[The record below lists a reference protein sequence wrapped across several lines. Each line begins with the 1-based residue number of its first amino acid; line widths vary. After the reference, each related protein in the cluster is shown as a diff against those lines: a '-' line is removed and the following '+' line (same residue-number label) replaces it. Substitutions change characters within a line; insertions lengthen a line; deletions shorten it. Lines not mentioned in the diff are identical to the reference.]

1 MYNPQPDRSA
11 EILTNANNQAASIQ
25 FQGMQNL
32 GDSIAAMGESTAKA
46 YQQASDNKMTSDY
59 LDAMADQYSK
69 TLRQDGKTPYMDAET
84 LAKFSKAPLGRK
96 QGIIT
101 SIAAQQEYDHKQWLI
116 NTQMSRVNA
125 QMLSMQPAP
134 NQQPYTG
141 APTATPT
148 VGQAQP
154 QANPAGGINMN
165 FVTQPQQQP

>member
-1 MYNPQPDRSA
+1 MTYNPATSDRSA
-11 EILTNANNQAASIQ
+11 EILTNANNQAAAIQ
-25 FQGMQNL
+25 LQGMQNL
-32 GDSIAAMGESTAKA
+32 GDSIAAMGEATAKA

-125 QMLSMQPAP
+125 NMLAQQPAA
-134 NQQPYTG
+134 NQVPINTNT
-141 APTATPT
+141 APA
-148 VGQAQP
+148 AQP
-154 QANPAGGINMN
+154 QANPAPAPAQDWRSM
-165 FVTQPQQQP
+165 VPQR

>member
-32 GDSIAAMGESTAKA
+32 GNSIAAMGESTAKA

-125 QMLSMQPAP
+125 NMLSMQPAA
-134 NQQPYTG
+134 NQVPINTNA
-141 APTATPT
+141 APA
-148 VGQAQP
+148 
-154 QANPAGGINMN
+154 
-165 FVTQPQQQP
+165 TQPQGNPAPAPAQDWRSLVKPRQ

>member
-1 MYNPQPDRSA
+1 MNYNPTPDRSA

-25 FQGMQNL
+25 FQGMKNL

-125 QMLSMQPAP
+125 NMLAQQPAP
-134 NQQPYTG
+134 NQVPMSTN
-141 APTATPT
+141 T
-148 VGQAQP
+148 VPAAQT

-165 FVTQPQQQP
+165 FVK

>member
-1 MYNPQPDRSA
+1 MTYNPATSDRSA
-11 EILTNANNQAASIQ
+11 EILTNASNQAASIQ
-25 FQGMQNL
+25 FQSMQNL

-59 LDAMADQYSK
+59 LDAMADQYSQ
-69 TLRQDGKTPYMDAET
+69 TYRQDGKTPYMDAET

-125 QMLSMQPAP
+125 NMLAQQPAA
-134 NQQPYTG
+134 NQVPINTNT
-141 APTATPT
+141 APA
-148 VGQAQP
+148 AQP
-154 QANPAGGINMN
+154 QANPPAA
-165 FVTQPQQQP
+165 PQDWRSMVPLR